1 MTVPAPQK
9 DELSFLDFLASSV
22 KTRIL
27 TTLWESR
34 GHSGLGIYTMMLL
47 GRRTVPLLVFAS
59 GFVNDQE
66 VLSQVFAVILLSF

>member
-1 MTVPAPQK
+1 
-9 DELSFLDFLASSV
+9 
-22 KTRIL
+22 
-27 TTLWESR
+27 
-34 GHSGLGIYTMMLL
+34 MMLL